1 MKRIKKIQGDLSKM
15 QFYVICTN
23 YKAAKEIEVEMG
35 AWIIDKGMEDDNGYI
50 ISDSDITLLLVVFE
64 KKKSE
69 LMKEWVDMNG
79 GITEN

>member
-1 MKRIKKIQGDLSKM
+1 M